1 MSIWNKILIGFIFIA
16 SVVFLWLGAKALK
29 THQYW
34 RTIAAK
40 QEQQLKLEKDRRDLL
55 VNGKDGE
62 MGIRQAMLALHKQ
75 LVDRGRVWRGATPQ
89 KVNVDKDAQGFATVG
104 ILLQMD
110 VPDPHR
116 IEKDANLVL
125 FEEKDVQEKGSYLGR
140 FTVVGVAGKQIEL
153 KPSLRLTDREIKR
166 LQASRDKWCA
176 YEIMPIDDHEV
187 FVGYADL
194 DKIIPQES
202 LPEYAKDGQAEDP
215 NNKDAAKLERKLR
228 DYELLFT
235 VAHEQQSV
243 WLQQMDAARR
253 DQQSVEA
260 GVELAKKEVE
270 ACQKDVS
277 KFKDEMA
284 QLARQRD
291 AVAAHRKA
299 VEAKLAEVQKAMTET
314 MAHNRELVGEI
325 ARIQLDATRKIDAR
339 TERMAQLTPAQ

>member
-1 MSIWNKILIGFIFIA
+1 MSIWNKILLGFIFVA

-40 QEQQLKLEKDRRDLL
+40 QEQLLKQEKDRRDLL

-62 MGIRQAMLALHKQ
+62 MGIRQAMLELHKQ

-89 KVNVDKDAQGFATVG
+89 KIDVAKDAQGFPTVR

-125 FEEKDVQEKGSYLGR
+125 FEEKNVQDKGAYLGR
-140 FTVVGVAGKQIEL
+140 FTVEAVAGKQIQL

-166 LQASRDKWCA
+166 LQSSRDKWCA
-176 YEIMPIDDHEV
+176 YEIMPIDNHEV
-187 FVGYADL
+187 FAGCADL
-194 DKIIPQES
+194 EKLLPKES
-202 LPEYAKDGQAEDP
+202 LPEYAKDGQPEDP
-215 NNKDAAKLERKLR
+215 ANKDSAKFERKLR

-235 VAHEQQSV
+235 AAHAQTSV
-243 WLQQMDAARR
+243 WLQQMDALQH

-260 GVELAKKEVE
+260 GVTLAKKEVE

-277 KFKDEMA
+277 KFKAEVA
-284 QLARQRD
+284 QMSRERD

-299 VEAKLAEVQKAMTET
+299 IEAQLAAFEKTKAET
-314 MAHNRELVGEI
+314 MARNRELVGEI
-325 ARIQLDATRKIDAR
+325 ARIQLEATRKIDAR

>member
-40 QEQQLKLEKDRRDLL
+40 QEKQLKLENDRRDLL

-62 MGIRQAMLALHKQ
+62 MGIRQAMLELHKQ
-75 LVDRGRVWRGATPQ
+75 LVDRGRVWRGATRQ
-89 KVNVDKDAQGFATVG
+89 DLKVAKDDKGFATVQ

-140 FTVVGVAGKQIEL
+140 FTVEAVAGKQIQL

-166 LQASRDKWCA
+166 LQESRDKWCV

-187 FVGYADL
+187 FAGYADL
-194 DKIIPQES
+194 DKILPKES
-202 LPEYAKDGQAEDP
+202 LPEYAKDGQPEDP
-215 NNKDAAKLERKLR
+215 ANKDSAKLERQLR

-235 VAHEQQSV
+235 TAHEQHSV
-243 WLQQMDAARR
+243 WQQQMEAAQR

-260 GVELAKKEVE
+260 GVALAKKEIE
-270 ACQKDVS
+270 ACQKAGS
-277 KFKDEMA
+277 KFKAEVA
-284 QLARQRD
+284 QMSRQRD

-299 VEAKLAEVQKAMTET
+299 VEVQLAAFQKTMAET
-314 MAHNRELVGEI
+314 MARNRELLGEI
-325 ARIQLDATRKIDAR
+325 ARIQLEATRQIDAR